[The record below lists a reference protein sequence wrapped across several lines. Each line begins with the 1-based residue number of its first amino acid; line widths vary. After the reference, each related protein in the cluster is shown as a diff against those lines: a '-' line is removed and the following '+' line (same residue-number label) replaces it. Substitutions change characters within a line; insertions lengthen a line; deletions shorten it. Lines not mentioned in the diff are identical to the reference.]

1 MLTISPSKT
10 RLYQG
15 FPGPLLGWAVCFYG
29 LPLFGPDAVN
39 ILKGIEKLLIW
50 NIVWT
55 GDVIRL
61 R

>member
-1 MLTISPSKT
+1 MWKIRPRKT
-10 RLYQG
+10 PILQG
-15 FPGPLLGWAVCFYG
+15 FPGPLLGWAECFYG

-50 NIVWT
+50 NIVWK